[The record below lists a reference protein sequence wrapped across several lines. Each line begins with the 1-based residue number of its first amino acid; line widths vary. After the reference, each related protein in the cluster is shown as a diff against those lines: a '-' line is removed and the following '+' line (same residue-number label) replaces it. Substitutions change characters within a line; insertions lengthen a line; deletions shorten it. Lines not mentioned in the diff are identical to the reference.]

1 MMEREQ
7 FWKKSYDPGLTDLD
21 PKDWETTYVAAVR
34 EVFAKYPG
42 NIALAY
48 MGTHITYA
56 GLDWYANRFGNML
69 RSHGFA
75 KGDVVGINL
84 PNIPEYVIA
93 WLGALRAGCV
103 VSGVSPLLSA
113 EEMAFQLH
121 DSKAK
126 GLVTLD
132 AIFSSKLTA
141 IARDLPDLK
150 VVAAASIGGF
160 LPPVKRVLGKLLKKY
175 PTGTVTSLTGKTVYR
190 MEEII
195 KGKRFPS
202 TELAVDLTPDDL
214 AYLQYT
220 GGTTGTPK
228 GVMLSHRNTVAEIA
242 IIMRWLGWEPGSGTG
257 LSGFPFF
264 HMAGM
269 LFNECSVYLGNTQV
283 LIPNPRDT
291 DHVCK
296 ELRAYQPK
304 MMANVP
310 SLYQMLMENPEFRT
324 LDFST
329 LETCMS
335 GAAPFPEEAQRRFEE
350 IVGQGKLL
358 EVYGMT
364 ETSPII
370 TMNPSRGKKQLGS
383 IGLQV
388 LNTDIRL
395 CDPVT
400 GKVVALGE
408 PGEICVKG
416 PQVMVGY
423 FGRPEETR
431 EVFDADGYLRTGDV
445 AVQDQDGYLRIVDR
459 TKDMIIVGGYKVF
472 STKVEDVLV
481 RHPAVSMA
489 ALIGIPNP
497 ERPGSEIVKACITLT
512 SAHQDRMDVEAL
524 KQEILGYAREKLSS
538 YEVPKLIEIR
548 TELPMTAV
556 GKIDKKVL
564 RQEARAQAWTGSE
577 RRAEKREKVDLPC
590 AVEGI
595 SHGEELRENARVI
608 DLCRHGMFVEADE
621 PLDEGTHVH
630 ASIDTLQSGTTS
642 RINGKVLR
650 STENGMAIG
659 FSGKAPKEI
668 ARILDA
674 GRNASTR

>member
-1 MMEREQ
+1 MEKEQ
-7 FWKKSYDPGLTDLD
+7 FWRTSYDPGLTDLD
-21 PKDWETTYVAAVR
+21 PKGWETSYVQAVKD
-34 EVFAKYPG
+34 VFTKFSD

-56 GLDWYANRFGNML
+56 GLDWYANRFAQML
-69 RSHGFA
+69 VSHGFA

-113 EEMAFQLH
+113 DEMAFQLH

-132 AIFSSKLTA
+132 AIFAAKLAA
-141 IARDLPDLK
+141 IADDLPDLK
-150 VVAAASIGGF
+150 VVTAASIGGF
-160 LPPVKRVLGKLLKKY
+160 LPPVKRVLAKLLKKF
-175 PTGTVTSLTGKTVYR
+175 PTGTVKGLTGKTVYR

-195 KGKRFPS
+195 KGRRFPS

-242 IIMRWLGWEPGSGTG
+242 IVMRWLGWEPGSGIG

-291 DHVCK
+291 EHICR
-296 ELRAYQPK
+296 ELMTYRPK

-310 SLYQMLMENPEFRT
+310 SLYQMLMENPKFRT
-324 LDFST
+324 LDFSR
-329 LETCMS
+329 LELCIA

-350 IVGQGKLL
+350 IVGQGKIL

-364 ETSPII
+364 ETSPIV
-370 TMNPSRGKKQLGS
+370 TMNPYGGKKQLGS
-383 IGLQV
+383 IGLPV

-400 GKVVALGE
+400 GNVVALGE

-423 FGRPEETR
+423 FRRPEETKQ
-431 EVFDADGYLRTGDV
+431 VFDADGYLHTGDV
-445 AVQDQDGYLRIVDR
+445 AVQDPDGYLRIVDR
-459 TKDMIIVGGYKVF
+459 TKDMIIVGGFKVF
-472 STKVEDVLV
+472 STRVEDILV
-481 RHPAVSMA
+481 RHPAVAMA

-497 ERPGSEIVKACITLT
+497 ERPGSEVVKAYITLT
-512 SAHQDRMDVEAL
+512 PAHQNRMDIEDL

-538 YEVPKLIEIR
+538 YEVPKIIEIR
-548 TELPMTAV
+548 TELPLTAV
-556 GKIDKKVL
+556 GKVDKKVL
-564 RQEARAQAWTGSE
+564 RRESRAQAWAGQE

-590 AVEGI
+590 AVEGV
-595 SHGEELRENARVI
+595 SRGVELRENARVI
-608 DLCRHGMFVEADE
+608 DLSRQGMFVEADE

-630 ASIDTLQSGTTS
+630 AAIDTVQFGITS
-642 RINGKVLR
+642 WINGKVLR
-650 STENGMAIG
+650 STENGMAIR
-659 FSGKAPKEI
+659 FREHAPREL

-674 GRNASTR
+674 GRNTRMR